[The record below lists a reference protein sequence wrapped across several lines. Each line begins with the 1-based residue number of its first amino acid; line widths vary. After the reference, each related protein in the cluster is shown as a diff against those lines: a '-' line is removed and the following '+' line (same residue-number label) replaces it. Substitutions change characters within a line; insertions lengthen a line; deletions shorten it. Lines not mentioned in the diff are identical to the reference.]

1 MSLVRLVTAT
11 VQGFS
16 FTDAAV
22 LVAFVQ
28 SISVTVPVLN
38 SIYCTP
44 TSVASEISILATE
57 PPNVAVVAVM
67 AFASVVVTLGSPAV
81 PKSISVPPAPVA
93 KVISSKRIAEASKAV
108 NLIYRFSGTCFNV
121 KFAVAKTQ

>member
-28 SISVTVPVLN
+28 SMSVTVPVLN
-38 SIYCTP
+38 SMYCTP
-44 TSVASEISILATE
+44 TSVASAISRLKAE
-57 PPNVAVVAVM
+57 PPKVAEVPVIV
-67 AFASVVVTLGSPAV
+67 FASVVVTLGSPAA

-93 KVISSKRIAEASKAV
+93 KVISSKRMAEASKAV